1 MTGPK
6 ILLDVLEENN
16 KLLQMISAMIAAHPP
31 LTSSERSGRCR
42 KMLLNFLG
50 AILLLILI
58 AIIVFYLY
66 KIDTKL
72 DMLEKDNKN
81 ISSRLDLVP
90 SGEDYEGEYLIA
102 YEFFHSTLISL
113 MSLIVMVKR
122 LSLLGKPCLL
132 KKNAIYISSTM
143 SNY

>member
-1 MTGPK
+1 MTGQK

-16 KLLQMISAMIAAHPP
+16 KLLQMISAMIATHPP

-42 KMLLNFLG
+42 KMLLNFLA

-72 DMLEKDNKN
+72 DMLEEKNKN
-81 ISSRLDLVP
+81 TSSRLDLVP

-102 YEFFHSTLISL
+102 YEFLHSTLITL
-113 MSLIVMVKR
+113 MSLKVVVKR
-122 LSLLGKPCLL
+122 LFLLRTPCLL
-132 KKNAIYISSTM
+132 KKKCYL
-143 SNY
+143 YK

>member
-1 MTGPK
+1 
-6 ILLDVLEENN
+6 
-16 KLLQMISAMIAAHPP
+16 MISAMIAAHPP

-50 AILLLILI
+50 AILLLISI

-72 DMLEKDNKN
+72 DMLEEKNKN

-102 YEFFHSTLISL
+102 YCNSYNYSHVSNSYGETFIFF
-113 MSLIVMVKR
+113 
-122 LSLLGKPCLL
+122 
-132 KKNAIYISSTM
+132 KNTM
-143 SNY
+143 FIDKQMLFI

>member
-1 MTGPK
+1 MTSPK
-6 ILLDVLEENN
+6 ILLDVLEENT

-50 AILLLILI
+50 AILLMISI
-58 AIIVFYLY
+58 AIIVFYLH

-72 DMLEKDNKN
+72 DMLEEKNKN

-90 SGEDYEGEYLIA
+90 SGEDYEGEYLIP
-102 YEFFHSTLISL
+102 YCNSYVNFY
-113 MSLIVMVKR
+113 IV
-122 LSLLGKPCLL
+122 L
-132 KKNAIYISSTM
+132 
-143 SNY
+143 

>member
-1 MTGPK
+1 
-6 ILLDVLEENN
+6 
-16 KLLQMISAMIAAHPP
+16 MISAMIAAHPP

-50 AILLLILI
+50 AILLLISI

-72 DMLEKDNKN
+72 DMLEEENKN

-90 SGEDYEGEYLIA
+90 SGKDGEGEYFIA
-102 YEFFHSTLISL
+102 YLPIYKFLHSALITLMPIIIAPTQVKL
-113 MSLIVMVKR
+113 MMMFQKCIMK
-122 LSLLGKPCLL
+122 
-132 KKNAIYISSTM
+132 
-143 SNY
+143 